1 MKLKAIKVGLIAAS
15 LSLAAIVPV
24 SAKIGV
30 YSQVG
35 ADANV
40 DLQLKAQKALIGSK
54 IQQQQTLYVNNLMTN
69 TDRIVEAIR
78 VATSQEALS
87 ASQIGRADRDTKQL
101 MVAAT
106 QANSAAGE
114 MQKAVL
120 NFGPATGQGYAACV
134 VLAENT
140 QLGQVIN
147 TVEDQAAQ
155 KVKETDNSPNSSMP
169 SSNEAFKARVSTHNK
184 LFCTDAE
191 GERNSCDPVAPEMQ
205 GADSNAATLFVSAP
219 NNSDMAIA
227 KKAVRQNILG
237 APNLGIP
244 SRSADTS
251 SGQAYLY
258 AVNHKTALSA
268 FPAYSLAYLESMS
281 EVRDDI
287 KDADGNSISPND
299 MLFNTV
305 ARYYGG
311 KDAEAWASSMVS
323 QQPRGLLVE
332 LAKMEGLGS
341 WMDYQ
346 EYLSLQR
353 MEGNLAALTLT
364 AAIPMENRLKKQY
377 DRATRNAVSNNLVK

>member
-1 MKLKAIKVGLIAAS
+1 
-15 LSLAAIVPV
+15 
-24 SAKIGV
+24 
-30 YSQVG
+30 
-35 ADANV
+35 
-40 DLQLKAQKALIGSK
+40 
-54 IQQQQTLYVNNLMTN
+54 
-69 TDRIVEAIR
+69 
-78 VATSQEALS
+78 
-87 ASQIGRADRDTKQL
+87 
-101 MVAAT
+101 
-106 QANSAAGE
+106 
-114 MQKAVL
+114 
-120 NFGPATGQGYAACV
+120 
-134 VLAENT
+134 
-140 QLGQVIN
+140 
-147 TVEDQAAQ
+147 
-155 KVKETDNSPNSSMP
+155 
-169 SSNEAFKARVSTHNK
+169 
-184 LFCTDAE
+184 
-191 GERNSCDPVAPEMQ
+191 
-205 GADSNAATLFVSAP
+205 
-219 NNSDMAIA
+219 MAIA